1 MDITVPVATLHLN
14 KESVMTS
21 PDSKARVRAELIN
34 LLESQLNTL
43 EKETF
48 GVATEAELCDYED
61 RRDRI
66 RQLHAELIDRDAAA

>member
-1 MDITVPVATLHLN
+1 
-14 KESVMTS
+14 MTS
-21 PDSKARVRAELIN
+21 PDSKARVRAELVD

-48 GVATEAELCDYED
+48 GVVTEAELCDYEG

-66 RQLHAELIDRDAAA
+66 RQLYAELIDRDAAA